1 MLTAARLMFVTGT
14 ALFGMGSGAPSMFS
28 DQMTNGD
35 ERMHGIRVLVL
46 EDCTLM
52 AEALELMLLEA
63 GADSVDLS
71 HSVSDALEVI
81 GAQPI
86 NLACLDIVLGDED
99 SVAVADQLALRGIP
113 FVFVTAHDAGR
124 LPRRHGRQLLVN
136 KLDVPSKLIGTCLA
150 AARAS

>member
-1 MLTAARLMFVTGT
+1 
-14 ALFGMGSGAPSMFS
+14 MFS
-28 DQMTNGD
+28 DRTTNGE

-46 EDCTLM
+46 EDCALM

-71 HSVSDALEVI
+71 YSVSDALEVI

-86 NLACLDIVLGDED
+86 NLACLDIVLGDKD

-124 LPRRHGRQLLVN
+124 LPCRHGRQPLVN
-136 KLDVPSKLIGTCLA
+136 KLDVPSKLIGICLA
-150 AARAS
+150 AARASEVMHRRAVRDT